1 LCIGIILEVVAADS
15 SSGTTVVTIT
25 VSLVVTK
32 KVTERLAA
40 AVIMGLGQC
49 HGNSSGFT
57 V

>member
-1 LCIGIILEVVAADS
+1 MADS

-25 VSLVVTK
+25 VTMVVAE

-40 AVIMGLGQC
+40 AVIMALV
-49 HGNSSGFT
+49 NSSGFT

>member
-15 SSGTTVVTIT
+15 SSGTTVMTIT
-25 VSLVVTK
+25 VTLVVTE

-40 AVIMGLGQC
+40 IMALGQC